1 MASSAIK
8 KILGDATKL
17 REVASVAF
25 KSVDV
30 DDSGS
35 IDMAEL
41 RGMMEKI
48 AGDMGA
54 DPPFQ
59 DDVQEVMAQLDTNG
73 DGVLSLDEF
82 VVLVRDS
89 LTAMLE

>member
-1 MASSAIK
+1 MASNPIKAI
-8 KILGDATKL
+8 LDDAAKL

-25 KSVDV
+25 RSMDV

-48 AGDMGA
+48 ACDVGA
-54 DPPFQ
+54 DPPFK
-59 DDVQEVMAQLDTNG
+59 DDIAEVMTHLDTNG

-82 VVLVRDS
+82 VVVIRDS
-89 LTAMLE
+89 LAAMLE